1 MKEINTERLL
11 VGGITAMG
19 GRCLKLKFPGV
30 AGAPDRLVLLP
41 GGRMYFVELK
51 SARGQLEPSQEV
63 LFPKLHALGFPV
75 RVLYG
80 HDDAR
85 NFLAELRYNRIF

>member
-19 GRCLKLKFPGV
+19 GRCLKLNFPGV

-41 GGRMYFVELK
+41 PGVLHFVELK
-51 SARGQLEPSQEV
+51 SASGRLERSQQV
-63 LFPKLHALGFPV
+63 LFPKLAALGFQV

-80 HDDAR
+80 HDDVR